1 MKGNALNNQ
10 ANKSLVFKNNT
21 SFISCISKVN
31 NTFVNNAE
39 DINLIMPMY
48 NLLEYSDN
56 YYMTSGK
63 LWNYYRDDVND
74 DQNENNDSSNYGID
88 NNITTNKS
96 FYYKTKIT
104 EEKTAITSRSD
115 KKVVAPLKYLTNFWK
130 ILDLPFINCGIE
142 LDLPWSKIL

>member
-31 NTFVNNAE
+31 NTFVDNAE
-39 DINLIMPMY
+39 DINFIMPMC

-74 DQNENNDSSNYGID
+74 DENENNDSSNYGID
-88 NNITTNKS
+88 NNITTSKS

-104 EEKTAITSRSD
+104 V
-115 KKVVAPLKYLTNFWK
+115 KKNSYYK
-130 ILDLPFINCGIE
+130 
-142 LDLPWSKIL
+142 

>member
-31 NTFVNNAE
+31 NKFVDNAE
-39 DINLIMPMY
+39 DINFIMAMY

-74 DQNENNDSSNYGID
+74 DQNENNDSSNYGI
-88 NNITTNKS
+88 IT
-96 FYYKTKIT
+96 
-104 EEKTAITSRSD
+104 A
-115 KKVVAPLKYLTNFWK
+115 
-130 ILDLPFINCGIE
+130 
-142 LDLPWSKIL
+142 

>member
-31 NTFVNNAE
+31 NTFVDNAE
-39 DINLIMPMY
+39 DINFIMPMC

-74 DQNENNDSSNYGID
+74 DENENNDSSNYGID
-88 NNITTNKS
+88 NNITTSKS

-104 EEKTAITSRSD
+104 EKNSYY
-115 KKVVAPLKYLTNFWK
+115 K
-130 ILDLPFINCGIE
+130 
-142 LDLPWSKIL
+142 

>member
-31 NTFVNNAE
+31 NTFVDNAE

-74 DQNENNDSSNYGID
+74 DQNENNDSSNYGI
-88 NNITTNKS
+88 IT
-96 FYYKTKIT
+96 
-104 EEKTAITSRSD
+104 A
-115 KKVVAPLKYLTNFWK
+115 
-130 ILDLPFINCGIE
+130 
-142 LDLPWSKIL
+142 

>member
-1 MKGNALNNQ
+1 MKGNVLNNQ

-21 SFISCISKVN
+21 SFISFISKVN
-31 NTFVNNAE
+31 NTFVDNAE

-74 DQNENNDSSNYGID
+74 DQNENNDSSNYGI
-88 NNITTNKS
+88 IT
-96 FYYKTKIT
+96 
-104 EEKTAITSRSD
+104 A
-115 KKVVAPLKYLTNFWK
+115 
-130 ILDLPFINCGIE
+130 
-142 LDLPWSKIL
+142 